1 MLTGMLS
8 AGLYIGLLL
17 TASVIVFS
25 RRDFK

>member
-1 MLTGMLS
+1 MLMGTLS
-8 AGLYIGLLL
+8 AGLYIAFLL